1 MSKMPGPKHLLPS
14 RRNGSFSSVPTG
26 CTVSKCPAIRM
37 PGSPCLGCGKR
48 ARTQP
53 ANPCRPAMRSIEAPM
68 IAMSRAARSSM
79 RSTAAASQVGLSH
92 STQVFRPC
100 SMASESN
107 GRLAGFMRAL
117 LMTGHL
123 VGESCIRRQ
132 RRYAAPEPRLT
143 HGTLD
148 ASLRAIR
155 FRSGENRMLHVPRS
169 RLPQFALQI
178 VALSAFALP
187 AQAAGTKTITAVMHS
202 DLRVTDPIITT
213 AYITRDHGYMV
224 YDTLLA
230 TDSNFKIQPQM
241 ADYKVSDDKLTY
253 TFTLRDGLKWHDGAA
268 VTAEDCVAS
277 LQRWGKRDGM
287 GQKLMNFVASIDA
300 TDAKTITLKLKEPY
314 GLVLESIGKPSSVVP
329 FMMPKRIA
337 ETPADKAIGEQIGS
351 GPFKFVASEFQ
362 PGVKAVYEKNKDYVP
377 RKEPPSWTAGGKVAK
392 VDRVEWITMADAQTA
407 VNALQ
412 SGDIDFMEN
421 PSFDI
426 LPVLTAN
433 KELKVEALD
442 KLGLQT
448 VGRMNFLYPPF
459 DNLKVRRAAF
469 LAMNQK
475 DILDALVGNPEYY
488 KLCGAIFMCD
498 TPLATDVGSETLVK
512 GNGKAEAKKLLAESG
527 YDGTPIVIMAP
538 GDVVTLKAQPIVAAQ
553 LRRGAGLRVD
563 VRATDWQPVVTRR
576 ASQKP
581 PKEGGWN
588 MFFTN
593 WSAADVI
600 NPIASLPTSGKGKNG
615 AWFGWPE
622 DAKLE
627 SMRDA
632 YARSTSP
639 DEQKKI
645 AAEIQAYVLE
655 QVIYI
660 PLGQYKAPSAW
671 RKSLSGVLDGP
682 ATPVFWNIDK
692 SE

>member
-1 MSKMPGPKHLLPS
+1 MFHIP
-14 RRNGSFSSVPTG
+14 RR
-26 CTVSKCPAIRM
+26 K
-37 PGSPCLGCGKR
+37 
-48 ARTQP
+48 
-53 ANPCRPAMRSIEAPM
+53 
-68 IAMSRAARSSM
+68 
-79 RSTAAASQVGLSH
+79 RSTMASVAAASVL
-92 STQVFRPC
+92 
-100 SMASESN
+100 
-107 GRLAGFMRAL
+107 
-117 LMTGHL
+117 
-123 VGESCIRRQ
+123 
-132 RRYAAPEPRLT
+132 
-143 HGTLD
+143 
-148 ASLRAIR
+148 
-155 FRSGENRMLHVPRS
+155 
-169 RLPQFALQI
+169 
-178 VALSAFALP
+178 ALSAAVTSQ
-187 AQAAGTKTITAVMHS
+187 AIAAGKTITAVMHS
-202 DLRVTDPIITT
+202 DLRIIDPGITT

-230 TDSNFKIQPQM
+230 TDSSFKIRPQM
-241 ADYKVSDDKLTY
+241 ADWKISDDKLTY
-253 TFTLRDGLKWHDGAA
+253 TFTLRDGLKWHDGAP

-277 LQRWGKRDGM
+277 LQRWGKIDGM
-287 GQKLMNFVASIDA
+287 GQKLMSFTASIEA

-329 FMMPKRIA
+329 FMMPKRLA
-337 ETPADKAIGEQIGS
+337 ETPTVAPGIPEQIGS
-351 GPFKFVASEFQ
+351 GPFKFVKAEFQ

-377 RKEPPSWTAGGKVAK
+377 RTEAPSWASGGKVVK
-392 VDRVEWITMADAQTA
+392 VDRVEWITMPDAQTA

-426 LPVLTAN
+426 LPVLAGN
-433 KELKVEALD
+433 KDLKIEALD
-442 KLGLQT
+442 KIGLQT

-459 DNLKVRRAAF
+459 DNIKVRRAAL

-475 DILDALVGNPEYY
+475 DVLDALVGNPEYY
-488 KLCGAIFMCD
+488 KICGAIFMCD
-498 TPLATDVGSETLVK
+498 TPLASDVGSETLVK
-512 GNGKAEAKKLLAESG
+512 GNGMAEAKKLLAESG

-553 LRRGAGLRVD
+553 LLREAGFKVD
-563 VRATDWQPVVTRR
+563 VQATDWQTVVARR

-593 WSAADVI
+593 WAAADVM
-600 NPIASLPTSGKGKNG
+600 NPVASLPTSGKGKNG
-615 AWFGWPE
+615 GWFGWPE

-645 AAEIQAYVLE
+645 AADIQAYVLE

-671 RKSLSGVLDGP
+671 RKSLTGVLDGP
-682 ATPVFWNIDK
+682 ATPVFWNMDK